1 MLFTKNLNLI
11 GTAAILLL
19 LVSCSK
25 SNSQSNC
32 SSCPDS
38 NSSGIQFQSL
48 SEHTINAEAL
58 SKWISD
64 SENNTIQEIISQPEK
79 FELQIRYS
87 RRSTMDDTEFED
99 YHFSYAP
106 KDEKHYF
113 YPASTVKLPATIF
126 ALEKL
131 NEFENVNRNT
141 PFLVQGDTLPISVSR
156 SIEQIF
162 AVSDNKANNLL
173 FELLGTDYYN
183 RRFIELGFENSRISH
198 RLSTANSAE
207 QTTLPI
213 YFFEN
218 TDTIFS
224 IASQTNAP
232 IRKLDLLGVEKGISY
247 IDDNGERKEG
257 SFDFSLKN
265 WYDLKDQMQTIKRLI
280 HSELYE
286 ENMRFKINDEQ
297 RVFLIETMAK
307 TPKDLGYD
315 QSTYFDSYVKFLVF
329 GDQKQINKPFIKIHN
344 KVGLAYGTLTDT
356 AYIVDEENDIDFFL
370 SVTLLVNKN
379 EQFNDG
385 LYEYDELGIPF
396 MAALGK
402 RFLGFEKNLKQN

>member
-11 GTAAILLL
+11 STAAITLLFL
-19 LVSCSK
+19 ACSK
-25 SNSQSNC
+25 SNSQSQC
-32 SSCPDS
+32 TSCPDS
-38 NSSGIQFQSL
+38 SSLQFQSK
-48 SEHTINAEAL
+48 SEYSNTAEAL

-64 SENNTIQEIISQPEK
+64 SENNSIQEIISQPEK

-87 RRSTMDDTEFED
+87 RRSSIDHTEFED
-99 YHFSYAP
+99 YYFSYAP
-106 KDEKHYF
+106 KEEKHYF
-113 YPASTVKLPATIF
+113 YPASTVKLPAAIF

-131 NEFENVNRNT
+131 NEFENINRNT
-141 PFLVQGDTLPISVSR
+141 PFLAQGDTLPISTSR
-156 SIEQIF
+156 CIEQIF

-173 FELLGTDYYN
+173 FELLGADYYN
-183 RRFIELGFENSRISH
+183 RRFVELGFENSRISH
-198 RLSTANSAE
+198 RLSTSNSAE

-218 TDTIFS
+218 TDTILS

-232 IRKLDLLGVEKGISY
+232 IGKLDLLGIEKGISY
-247 IDDNGERKEG
+247 IDDNGERKG
-257 SFDFSLKN
+257 GPFDFSLKN
-265 WYDLKDQMQTIKRLI
+265 WYDLKDQMQTVKRLI
-280 HSELYE
+280 HPELYA

-297 RVFLIETMAK
+297 RAFLIETMAK

-329 GDQKQINKPFIKIHN
+329 GDQKQIDNAFLKSHN

-356 AYIVDEENDIDFFL
+356 AYIVDEENQIDFFL
-370 SVTLLVNKN
+370 SVTVLVNKN

-385 LYEYDELGIPF
+385 VYEYDELGIPF
-396 MAALGK
+396 LAALGK
-402 RFLGFEKNLKQN
+402 RILAFEKNLK

>member
-11 GTAAILLL
+11 STAAITLLFL
-19 LVSCSK
+19 ACSK
-25 SNSQSNC
+25 SNSQSQC
-32 SSCPDS
+32 TSCPDS
-38 NSSGIQFQSL
+38 SGLQFQSK
-48 SEHTINAEAL
+48 SEYSNTAETL

-64 SENNTIQEIISQPEK
+64 SENNSIQEIISQPKK

-87 RRSTMDDTEFED
+87 RRSSIDHTKFED
-99 YHFSYAP
+99 YYFSYAP
-106 KDEKHYF
+106 KEEKHYF
-113 YPASTVKLPATIF
+113 YPASTVKLPAAIF

-131 NEFENVNRNT
+131 NEFENINRNT
-141 PFLVQGDTLPISVSR
+141 PFLVQGDTLPISTSR
-156 SIEQIF
+156 CIEQIF

-173 FELLGTDYYN
+173 FELLGADYYN
-183 RRFIELGFENSRISH
+183 RRFVELGFENSRISH
-198 RLSTANSAE
+198 RLSTSNSAE

-218 TDTIFS
+218 TDTILS

-232 IRKLDLLGVEKGISY
+232 IGKLDLLGIEKGISY
-247 IDDNGERKEG
+247 IDDNGVRKEG
-257 SFDFSLKN
+257 PFDFSLKN
-265 WYDLKDQMQTIKRLI
+265 WYDLKDQMQTVKRLI
-280 HSELYE
+280 HPELYA

-297 RVFLIETMAK
+297 RAFLIETMAK

-329 GDQKQINKPFIKIHN
+329 GDQKQIDNAFLKSHN

-356 AYIVDEENDIDFFL
+356 AYIVDEENQIDFFL
-370 SVTLLVNKN
+370 SVTVLVNKN

-385 LYEYDELGIPF
+385 VYEYDELGIPF

-402 RFLGFEKNLKQN
+402 RILAFEKNLK